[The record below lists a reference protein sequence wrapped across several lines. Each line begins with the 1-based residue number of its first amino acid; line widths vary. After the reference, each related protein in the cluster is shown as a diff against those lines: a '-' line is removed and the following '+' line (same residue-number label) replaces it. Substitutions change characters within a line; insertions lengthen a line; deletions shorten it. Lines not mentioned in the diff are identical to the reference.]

1 MPTMSRSIRL
11 LGALALA
18 GAITACSDSSG
29 PASAGPA
36 VQMSIA
42 TAPAVTPAPGM
53 NMSIAPVTY
62 DDGTNTL
69 VITQVEM
76 VVKELELQR
85 VEGSVTCAEDVSGE
99 DDDCEEIELDAF
111 LLDLPL
117 SPGATQVISVPVDT
131 GSYDEFE
138 FKIHKPES
146 GDDDDAFL
154 AAHPDF
160 EGVSIRVHGTWNG
173 APFTYETDLDA
184 EQEIDL
190 VPPLVVTEAGATDFT
205 LFIDLGTWF
214 RAGDN
219 TLIDP
224 SSANVGQ
231 ANEGVVK
238 ENIKNSF
245 EAFEDEDHD
254 GSDDD

>member
-1 MPTMSRSIRL
+1 MSNSIRF
-11 LGALALA
+11 LGSLALA
-18 GAITACSDSSG
+18 GALAGCSDSSG
-29 PASAGPA
+29 PANDGPA
-36 VQMSIA
+36 IQMSVA
-42 TAPAVTPAPGM
+42 TAPAAGLAPGM
-53 NMSIAPVTY
+53 SMSIAPVTY
-62 DDGTNTL
+62 EDGTNTL
-69 VITQVEM
+69 VISKVEM
-76 VVKELELQR
+76 VVEELEIER
-85 VEGSVTCAEDVSGE
+85 VEGTVSCAEDVSGD
-99 DDDCEEIELDAF
+99 DDDCEELELEAF

-117 SPGATQVISVPVDT
+117 SPGATQVITVPVDT

-138 FKIHKPES
+138 FKVHKPES
-146 GDDDDAFL
+146 DGDDDAFL

-160 EGVSIRVHGTWNG
+160 EGVSIRVQGTWNG
-173 APFTYETDLDA
+173 TPFVYETDLDA

-190 VPPLVVTEAGATDFT
+190 VPPLVVTAAGATDFT

-224 SSANVGQ
+224 SSANTGQ

>member
-1 MPTMSRSIRL
+1 MTRSIRL
-11 LGALALA
+11 LCALAAA

-29 PASAGPA
+29 PASNGPA
-36 VQMSIA
+36 VQMSVA
-42 TAPAVTPAPGM
+42 TAPALAVAPA
-53 NMSIAPVTY
+53 MSMSLAPVTY
-62 DDGTNTL
+62 TDGTNTL
-69 VITQVEM
+69 VISQVEM
-76 VVKELELQR
+76 VVEELEIQR
-85 VEGSVTCAEDVSGE
+85 VEGSVTCAEDVSG
-99 DDDCEEIELDAF
+99 DNDDCEELEIEAF

-146 GDDDDAFL
+146 GGDDDAFL

-160 EGVSIRVHGTWNG
+160 DGVSIRVHGTWNG
-173 APFTYETDLDA
+173 TPFTYETDLDA

-190 VPPLVVTEAGATDFT
+190 VPPLVVTEAGTTDFT

-214 RAGDN
+214 RAGDSS
-219 TLIDP
+219 LIDP

-245 EAFEDEDHD
+245 QAFEDENHD

>member
-1 MPTMSRSIRL
+1 MSRSIRL

-29 PASAGPA
+29 PSNSGPA

-42 TAPAVTPAPGM
+42 TAPALALAPGM
-53 NMSIAPVTY
+53 SMSIAPVTY
-62 DDGTNTL
+62 TDGTNTL
-69 VITQVEM
+69 VISQVEM
-76 VVKELELQR
+76 VVEELEIER
-85 VEGSVTCAEDVSGE
+85 VEGTVTCDEDVAG
-99 DDDCEEIELDAF
+99 DDDCEELELEAF

-138 FKIHKPES
+138 FTVHKPEAD
-146 GDDDDAFL
+146 GDDDAFL

-160 EGVSIRVHGTWNG
+160 DGVSIRVQGTWNG
-173 APFTYETDLDA
+173 TPFVYETDLDA

-205 LFIDLGTWF
+205 LFIDLSTWF
-214 RAGDN
+214 RAGDS

>member
-1 MPTMSRSIRL
+1 MSRSIRL

-18 GAITACSDSSG
+18 AAITACSDSSG
-29 PASAGPA
+29 PANNGPA

-42 TAPAVTPAPGM
+42 TAPALALAPGM
-53 NMSIAPVTY
+53 SMSIAPVTY
-62 DDGTNTL
+62 TDGTNTL
-69 VITQVEM
+69 VISQVGM
-76 VVKELELQR
+76 VVEELEIER
-85 VEGSVTCAEDVSGE
+85 VEGTVTCDDDVVD
-99 DDDCEEIELDAF
+99 DDDCEELELEAF

-117 SPGATQVISVPVDT
+117 SPGATQVITVPVDT
-131 GSYDEFE
+131 GTYDEFE
-138 FKIHKPES
+138 FTVHKPES
-146 GDDDDAFL
+146 DGDDDVFL

-160 EGVSIRVHGTWNG
+160 EGVSIRVQGTWNG
-173 APFTYETDLDA
+173 TPFVYETDLDA

-205 LFIDLGTWF
+205 LFIDLSTWF
-214 RAGDN
+214 RAGDSS
-219 TLIDP
+219 LIDP